1 VRLTVL
7 LMLVEMRDEKLQ
19 SVHQQAMALH
29 MAAQGGHLASVDALL
44 AAGAH
49 VDARMTLGVSPLG
62 VAAEKGEC
70 VGVVH
75 SAGGSATVF
84 GRESAAVWCIERSR
98 ELLLEQAR
106 LKRAH
111 ARTHPMFLDDPQL
124 PYPECQGTLPSSS
137 A

>member
-1 VRLTVL
+1 MMPVPARSELDCFDFFCDCAVRLTVL
-7 LMLVEMRDEKLQ
+7 LMVVEMRDEKLQ
-19 SVHQQAMALH
+19 SVHQQATALH

-84 GRESAAVWCIERSR
+84 GRERPAAVWV
-98 ELLLEQAR
+98 
-106 LKRAH
+106 
-111 ARTHPMFLDDPQL
+111 
-124 PYPECQGTLPSSS
+124 Y
-137 A
+137 